1 MQEKIGIYGTGTIGS
16 GQATLSIGNGC
27 ETVVIGH
34 SKGGQERCR
43 RAVARNWDD
52 LIAAGLATEAAKTA
66 ALERMTITDDP
77 AALAGCTFVFEAV
90 SEDLAVKRQV
100 YQTIRTHGGG
110 DVIIASCT
118 SSLGAEELGDLCGD
132 PEHFLV
138 AHPFQPVHLQPL
150 VEVVP
155 CGATTED
162 TMARAKALLE
172 RLGRQVVT
180 LKKSVPG
187 FLVNRFAQALF
198 RESLD
203 LLEKDVATP
212 ADIDRAVK
220 YAVGMRYASIGLLE
234 YFDAVGF
241 ELERAIAENV
251 YPTLCNTDKIQK
263 IVSDGIRDG
272 RTGQKAGE
280 GLYRWDEDSL
290 ADFRVRLQE
299 PFLKSV
305 ENWSARK

>member
-16 GQATLSIGNGC
+16 GQATLTIGNGC

-43 RAVARNWDD
+43 QAVARNWDD

-162 TMARAKALLE
+162 TMARAKA
-172 RLGRQVVT
+172 
-180 LKKSVPG
+180 
-187 FLVNRFAQALF
+187 
-198 RESLD
+198 
-203 LLEKDVATP
+203 
-212 ADIDRAVK
+212 
-220 YAVGMRYASIGLLE
+220 
-234 YFDAVGF
+234 
-241 ELERAIAENV
+241 
-251 YPTLCNTDKIQK
+251 C
-263 IVSDGIRDG
+263 
-272 RTGQKAGE
+272 
-280 GLYRWDEDSL
+280 
-290 ADFRVRLQE
+290 
-299 PFLKSV
+299 
-305 ENWSARK
+305 WSAWAGRWSH